1 MRELLLTLALATS
14 GAGLEREHDQVR
26 LCLRLGRLGDR
37 GSKEACQVFG
47 VEPANELEEE
57 VEQARAGL
65 LQARV
70 AVGSDGARVDEV
82 HGSNECAHP
91 KRSD

>member
-37 GSKEACQVFG
+37 T
-47 VEPANELEEE
+47 
-57 VEQARAGL
+57 
-65 LQARV
+65 
-70 AVGSDGARVDEV
+70 
-82 HGSNECAHP
+82 HGI
-91 KRSD
+91 